1 MGDKGEA
8 CVRARQNYSW
18 GPGEGPKPREQFDE
32 VETPTRRRL
41 NFRRRKSR

>member
-1 MGDKGEA
+1 MVDKGKA
-8 CVRARQNYSW
+8 YAWAWQKYSW
-18 GPGEGPKPREQFDE
+18 GPGERPKPWKEFDE

>member
-1 MGDKGEA
+1 MVDKGKA
-8 CVRARQNYSW
+8 CARDWQNH
-18 GPGEGPKPREQFDE
+18 GRGLGERPKPWEEFDE